1 MTGGASAKAGRRSV
15 HWRLALVVSALV
27 AGHGAGAQ
35 EASLAASAA
44 DAAPLPPRLE
54 VASTS
59 LPRFDGVDSIG
70 STQRVD
76 LTLLP
81 PRRSAVGLAVGMS
94 GFAAP
99 ATVTGAGLTAAT
111 PPSVDVGLHWR
122 HTFDSNYRIDVTAWR
137 RMAMQPQDAWSL
149 IHLREPT
156 YGARVELNLT
166 PQQRKGFV
174 AERGFVGMQLD
185 NGGRISIRRKNGGP
199 MIYYRTKF

>member
-1 MTGGASAKAGRRSV
+1 MDGGASNGRRSF
-15 HWRLALVVSALV
+15 HWRCALV
-27 AGHGAGAQ
+27 AGALAAASSAGAQ
-35 EASLAASAA
+35 EALGAAAA
-44 DAAPLPPRLE
+44 DVAPLPPRLE
-54 VASTS
+54 VTSTS
-59 LPRFDGVDSIG
+59 LPRFDGVDSI
-70 STQRVD
+70 SNSQRLD

-81 PRRSAVGLAVGMS
+81 PRNSALGLAVGMS

-111 PPSVDVGLHWR
+111 PPSVDVGLHLR
-122 HTFDSNYRIDVTAWR
+122 HTFDSSYRVDVTAWR
-137 RMAMQPQDAWSL
+137 RVAMQPQDAWSL
-149 IHLREPT
+149 VHLREPT

-185 NGGRISIRRKNGGP
+185 NGGRISIRRKHGGP

>member
-1 MTGGASAKAGRRSV
+1 MVGGASNGRRSI
-15 HWRLALVVSALV
+15 HWRCALV
-27 AGHGAGAQ
+27 AGALAAACGAGAQ
-35 EASLAASAA
+35 EAPLAAAAA
-44 DAAPLPPRLE
+44 DVAPLPARLE

-59 LPRFDGVDSIG
+59 LPRFDGVDSIVN
-70 STQRVD
+70 TQRLD

-81 PRRSAVGLAVGMS
+81 PRNSALGLAVGMS

-99 ATVTGAGLTAAT
+99 ATVTGAGLTATT
-111 PPSVDVGLHWR
+111 PPSVDVGVHWR

-149 IHLREPT
+149 IHMREPT